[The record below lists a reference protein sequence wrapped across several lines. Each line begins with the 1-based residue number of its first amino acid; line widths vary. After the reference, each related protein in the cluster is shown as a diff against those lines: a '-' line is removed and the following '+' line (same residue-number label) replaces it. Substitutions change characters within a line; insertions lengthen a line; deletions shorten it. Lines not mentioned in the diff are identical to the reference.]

1 MNERLRILVLEDRP
15 ADAELMLR
23 EVRRAGYEPEWNRVE
38 TEQEYLDQLGQGWEL
53 ILADYTLPQFT
64 GLRALELLK
73 VRQLDIPIIIVS
85 GTIGEDAAVDAMK
98 AGANDYVMKAHLARL
113 GPSVERALREATEQ
127 REHKKVDEALKA
139 ERRQLRTLIDNL
151 PDCIY
156 VKDVHHRFV
165 LANNA
170 VARRVGVANPAQLI
184 GHTDAEFHPAELA
197 TQYMADERQVL
208 QSGIGIYDREERVM
222 TAEGVKRWSSTTKV
236 PLRDGIGSVIGLVG
250 ISRDITERKQAEK
263 ELRASE
269 EKHRAI
275 ISASPVP
282 MALSDERDQ
291 ITFLNPAFVQTFGY
305 TLEDIPAIERWWPKA
320 YPDPEYRHQVVA
332 FWKAELERVKRTGS
346 TFSPMEVNVTCK
358 NGKLRTVLVSSA
370 SLLTGFVSDNLVILY
385 DLTERK
391 QAETE
396 LLKMQKLQSVGT
408 LAGGIAHDFNNIL
421 LGLFGNIS
429 LAKDELSREHPAYS
443 LLEDAEKSMNRA
455 VRLTKQLLT
464 FAKGG
469 DPVKDDISLGPLVDE
484 VVRFDLSGSN
494 VSLVYRQADDL
505 WPTEADT
512 GQIQQVV
519 SNLTM
524 NARQAMHQSGHLFV
538 TLENA
543 EVPAA
548 AIPGL
553 PPGRYVKVTVRD
565 EGAGIDPKVIDQIF
579 DPYFT
584 TKQTGSGLG
593 LATVY
598 SIIRKHNGHIG
609 VFSELGKGTTFTFFL
624 PASDSPPPAAAKTP
638 AAEGPSSHRTSRI
651 LVMDDEESIRELTAR
666 MLKPCGY
673 SIATAPGGQ
682 EALLLYKQA
691 MADGKPFDA
700 VIMDLT
706 IPGGIGGKEVL
717 KDILA
722 FDPHV
727 RAIVSSGY
735 ADDPVMANY
744 ADYGFKG
751 TVTKPYTQRELRE
764 VVDQALKE
772 AHFKPVP

>member
-1 MNERLRILVLEDRP
+1 MNMKLRILILEDRP

-23 EVRRAGYEPEWNRVE
+23 EVRRAGYELEWKRVE
-38 TEQEYLDQLGQGWEL
+38 SEQDYIDQLNQGWEL

-73 VRQLDIPIIIVS
+73 GFQLDIPLIVVS
-85 GTIGEDAAVDAMK
+85 GTIGEDSAVAAMK

-113 GPSVERALREATEQ
+113 GPSVEKALREAAEL

-156 VKDVHHRFV
+156 VKDVENRFV
-165 LANNA
+165 LANEA
-170 VARRVGVANPAQLI
+170 VARRMGAASPAQLI
-184 GHTDAEFHPAELA
+184 GHTDADFHPGELA
-197 TQYMADERQVL
+197 SQYLADEREVL
-208 QSGIGIYDREERVM
+208 QSGVGIYDREERVV
-222 TAEGVKRWSSTTKV
+222 TAEGAKRWSSTTKV
-236 PLRDGIGSVIGLVG
+236 PLKDGTGSVIGLVG

-263 ELRASE
+263 ELRASD

-282 MALSDERDQ
+282 MALNDEQDQ
-291 ITFLNPAFVQTFGY
+291 ITFLNPAFSQTFGY
-305 TLEDIPAIERWWPKA
+305 TLEDIPTIEHWWPKA
-320 YPDPEYRHQVVA
+320 FPDPEYRQQVIA
-332 FWKAELERVKRTGS
+332 TWQTEFEHVKRTGA
-346 TFSPMEVNVTCK
+346 TFSPLEVNVTCK
-358 NGKLRTVLVSSA
+358 NGNTRTVLVSSA
-370 SLLTGFVSDNLVILY
+370 LLLNVFGGNHLVVLY

-391 QAETE
+391 RADAE
-396 LLKMQKLQSVGT
+396 LQKMQKLQSVGT

-429 LAKDELSREHPAYS
+429 LAKDELTREHPGYV

-469 DPVKDDISLGPLVDE
+469 DPVKEDISLGPLVEE
-484 VVRFDLSGSN
+484 VARFDLSGSN
-494 VSLVYRQADDL
+494 VSLVFRQADDL
-505 WPTEADT
+505 WPAEADT

-519 SNLTM
+519 SNLTI

-538 TLENA
+538 TLQNA
-543 EVPAA
+543 DVPAA
-548 AIPGL
+548 VIPGL
-553 PPGRYVKVTVRD
+553 RPGRYVKVTVRD
-565 EGAGIDPKVIDQIF
+565 EGTGIDPKVLDQIF

-609 VFSELGKGTTFTFFL
+609 VVSELGKGTTFTFYL
-624 PASDSPPPAAAKTP
+624 PAADSPQPEETKTTAKESPPPP
-638 AAEGPSSHRTSRI
+638 RTARI
-651 LVMDDEESIRELTAR
+651 LVMDDEKMVRDLTAR

-673 SIATAPGGQ
+673 SVATAPGGQ
-682 EALLLYKQA
+682 EAIEMCKQA

-706 IPGGIGGKEVL
+706 IPGGIGGKEVI
-717 KDILA
+717 KDLLA
-722 FDPHV
+722 IDPHV
-727 RAIVSSGY
+727 KAIVSSGY

-744 ADYGFKG
+744 AEYGFKG
-751 TVTKPYTQRELRE
+751 AAAKPYTQKELRE
-764 VVDQALKE
+764 VLGLVLN
-772 AHFKPVP
+772 